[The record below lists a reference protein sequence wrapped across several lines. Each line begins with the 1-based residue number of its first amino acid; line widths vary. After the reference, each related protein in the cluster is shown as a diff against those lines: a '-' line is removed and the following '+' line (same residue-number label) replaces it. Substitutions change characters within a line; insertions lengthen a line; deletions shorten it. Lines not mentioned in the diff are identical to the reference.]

1 VPGDFRFSIFEF
13 RFSIFG
19 FRFSIFVFRFSIFDF
34 RFSIKVMA
42 QNAITF
48 IQAHPFILAVI
59 KILIVLL
66 VLSGIV
72 AYLVYMERKVL
83 SFMQARLGPMRVGPW
98 GLLQPIA
105 DAFKLLLKEDIIPA
119 GADKFVFLLAPTI
132 SVAAAFTVF
141 SVIPFAGNFYVSD
154 INVGLLFIL
163 GVSSLGIYGIILGG
177 WSSNSHYPLIGAMR
191 SAAQLVSYEVAGG
204 MALVGV
210 LLISNSL
217 SMVEIVNRQQQMG
230 VWNIFLQPVAF
241 VIYLIASVA
250 EANRNPFDLPEA
262 ESELTAGFHTEY
274 SGFRFALYF
283 LAEYTNMVVVSCI
296 AVTMFLGGWLR
307 PFVSIRALD
316 FLRFAPIAACLG
328 AAAFVL
334 WLGLKSLVRLERYF
348 FIALAL
354 TFVVLAGIVAVPAVL
369 NAIQGIFWFGTKV
382 LAFLYAFI
390 WYRGTFP
397 RFRYDQLM
405 NVGWHYMIPI
415 AMGNLIVTAIV
426 RYLVGPHLPSAP
438 APGLGG

>member
-1 VPGDFRFSIFEF
+1 
-13 RFSIFG
+13 
-19 FRFSIFVFRFSIFDF
+19 
-34 RFSIKVMA
+34 MM
-42 QNAITF
+42 QNAIEVV
-48 IQAHPFILAVI
+48 QAHPLILALI
-59 KILIVLL
+59 KILVVLL

-119 GADKFVFLLAPTI
+119 GADKFVFLLSPTI

-141 SVIPFAGNFYVSD
+141 AVVPFAGNFYVSD
-154 INVGLLFIL
+154 INIGLLFIL

-177 WSSNSHYPLIGAMR
+177 WSSNSHYPLLGAMR
-191 SAAQLVSYEVAGG
+191 SAAQLVSYEVAAG

-217 SMVEIVNRQQQMG
+217 SMVEIVNRQQQMH
-230 VWNIFLQPVAF
+230 VWNVFLQPVAF

-296 AVTMFLGGWLR
+296 ATTMFLGGWLR
-307 PFVSIRALD
+307 PFANVRALD
-316 FLRFAPIAACLG
+316 FLRFAPVVASLG
-328 AAAFVL
+328 SAAFIL
-334 WLGLKSLVRLERYF
+334 WLGLKSLVRRERHF
-348 FIALAL
+348 FI
-354 TFVVLAGIVAVPAVL
+354 VLAIFCILVAGILAIPVVL
-369 NAIQGIFWFGTKV
+369 NAIQGIFWFTAKV
-382 LAFLYAFI
+382 LGFLYGFI
-390 WYRGTFP
+390 WCRATFP
-397 RFRYDQLM
+397 RYRYDQLM
-405 NVGWHYMIPI
+405 RVGWHWMIPI
-415 AMGNLIVTAIV
+415 GLGNLIVTAVV
-426 RYLVGPHLPSAP
+426 RYLVSPNAPSAP
-438 APGLGG
+438 AAGLGG

>member
-1 VPGDFRFSIFEF
+1 
-13 RFSIFG
+13 
-19 FRFSIFVFRFSIFDF
+19 
-34 RFSIKVMA
+34 MA
-42 QNAITF
+42 QNAIDF

-98 GLLQPIA
+98 GLLQPVA
-105 DAFKLLLKEDIIPA
+105 DAIKLLLKEDIIPA

-154 INVGLLFIL
+154 INIGLLFIL
-163 GVSSLGIYGIILGG
+163 AVSSLGIYGIILGG

-191 SAAQLVSYEVAGG
+191 SAAQLVSYEVAAG

-241 VIYLIASVA
+241 VIYLIAAVA

-307 PFVSIRALD
+307 PFANLRALD
-316 FLRFAPIAACLG
+316 FLRFAPVVACLG
-328 AAAFVL
+328 AAAFIL
-334 WLGLKSLVRLERYF
+334 WLGLQSLVRLERYF
-348 FIALAL
+348 FVALAL
-354 TFVVLAGIVAVPAVL
+354 ACVLLAGFVNIPAVL
-369 NAIQGIFWFGTKV
+369 NAVQGIFWFGIKV

-397 RFRYDQLM
+397 RYRYDQLM
-405 NVGWHYMIPI
+405 KVGWHWLIPI
-415 AMGNLIVTAIV
+415 GLGNVIVTALV
-426 RYLVGPHLPSAP
+426 RYLVSAPLPSAP
-438 APGLGG
+438 AAGLGG

>member
-1 VPGDFRFSIFEF
+1 
-13 RFSIFG
+13 
-19 FRFSIFVFRFSIFDF
+19 
-34 RFSIKVMA
+34 MA
-42 QNAITF
+42 QNAIDF
-48 IQAHPFILAVI
+48 LQAHSLILALI
-59 KILIVLL
+59 KVLIVLL

-105 DAFKLLLKEDIIPA
+105 DGIKLLLKEDIIPA

-132 SVAAAFTVF
+132 SVMAAFTVF
-141 SVIPFAGNFYVSD
+141 AVIPFAGNFFVSD
-154 INVGLLFIL
+154 INIGLLFIL

-177 WSSNSHYPLIGAMR
+177 WSSNSHYPLLGALR
-191 SAAQLVSYEVAGG
+191 SAAQLVSYEVAAG

-230 VWNIFLQPVAF
+230 VWNVFLQPVAF
-241 VIYLIASVA
+241 IIYLIAAVA
-250 EANRNPFDLPEA
+250 ETNRNPFDLPEA

-296 AVTMFLGGWLR
+296 AVTMFMGGWLR
-307 PFVSIRALD
+307 PFANVRALD
-316 FLRFAPIAACLG
+316 FLKYAPILAFLG

-334 WLGLKSLVRLERYF
+334 WLGLKSLVILERYF
-348 FIALAL
+348 FVALAL
-354 TFVVLAGIVAVPAVL
+354 TCVVLGSIMTIPAVL
-369 NAIQGIFWFGTKV
+369 NALQGIFWFGTKV

-390 WYRGTFP
+390 WYRATFP
-397 RFRYDQLM
+397 RYRYDQLM
-405 NVGWHYMIPI
+405 NVGWRWMIPL
-415 AMGNLIVTAIV
+415 ALVNLIATALV
-426 RYLVGPHLPSAP
+426 RYFVSPHGAGSPVAGVG
-438 APGLGG
+438 G